1 MTETVVPSA
10 NAAAQAP
17 TERVRAAVLSVGSEL
32 LLGDLTDTNATWLS
46 SRLRELGVDVVH
58 HLAVRDD
65 LDELVGAVRL
75 LARSARLVLVGG
87 GLGPTSDDLTRE
99 ALAVAA
105 GVPLEHRDDLE
116 ETIRARFAS
125 WGRPMPVTNL
135 KQARIPR
142 GAVAFPP
149 AGTAPAFALTLTDE
163 PTPTRVVALPGVP
176 WELQQL
182 FREHVVA
189 EVLALAG
196 TGATV
201 TRVVHVAGR
210 GESDVAEVVE
220 PLVAGRPDV
229 TLAFLA
235 RSQEIEV
242 RLTVRAAD
250 PPSAREQS
258 QPLVDE
264 VVAALGPSV
273 AGLDEESLEAVV
285 LRLLDATGTTLA
297 AAESATAG
305 DICARLGRVPK
316 AAAHGFAGGCAVYS
330 ERAKQALLD
339 VPPALLEGPGAVSAE
354 VTEVLA
360 ASVRNRIG
368 TDWGLAVTGIA
379 GPDTVRDLP
388 VGTCYWAL
396 AHPDG
401 HVEVHSRRIPGDRTQ
416 VMARLGSVALDLLR
430 RRLLE
435 H

>member
-1 MTETVVPSA
+1 MTTAEG
-10 NAAAQAP
+10 AAATAAGP
-17 TERVRAAVLSVGSEL
+17 TGSSAGRVRAAVLSVGSEL

-46 SRLRELGVDVVH
+46 ARLRELGVDVVH

-65 LDELVGAVRL
+65 LDEFVAALHW
-75 LARSARLVLVGG
+75 LAATARFVVVGG

-99 ALAVAA
+99 AVAA
-105 GVPLEHRDDLE
+105 AAEVPLEHRDDLE
-116 ETIRARFAS
+116 EAIRERFAAM
-125 WGRPMPVTNL
+125 GRRMPATNL
-135 KQARIPR
+135 RQARIPR

-149 AGTAPAFALTLTDE
+149 AGTAPAFALTLDGG
-163 PTPTRVVALPGVP
+163 TRVVALPGVP

-182 FREHVVA
+182 FDQHVVP
-189 EVLALAG
+189 EVLRLAG
-196 TGATV
+196 AGATV

-220 PLVAGRPDV
+220 PLVADRPDV

-242 RLTVRAAD
+242 RLTVHGQDPAA
-250 PPSAREQS
+250 AHRLS

-264 VVAALGPSV
+264 VLAALGPSV
-273 AGLDEESLEAVV
+273 AGVDEESLEAVV
-285 LRLLDATGTTLA
+285 LRLLDTTGTTLA

-316 AAAHGFAGGCAVYS
+316 AAAMGFAGGCAVYS
-330 ERAKQALLD
+330 EQAKQAFLD
-339 VPPALLEGPGAVSAE
+339 VPRALLDSPGAVSAE

-360 ASVRNRIG
+360 AAVRNRIG
-368 TDWGLAVTGIA
+368 TDWGLAVTGVA

-388 VGTCYWAL
+388 VGTCFWAL

-401 HVEVHSRRIPGDRTQ
+401 HVEVHGRRVPGDRAQ
-416 VMARLGSVALDLLR
+416 VIARLGSVALDLLR

-435 H
+435 R

>member
-1 MTETVVPSA
+1 MTETAVPSA
-10 NAAAQAP
+10 NAAARAP

-65 LDELVGAVRL
+65 LDELVGAVRW

-125 WGRPMPVTNL
+125 WGRPMPATNL

-149 AGTAPAFALTLTDE
+149 AGTAPAFALTLTGE

-220 PLVAGRPDV
+220 PLVAGRADV

-235 RSQEIEV
+235 RAQEIEV
-242 RLTVRAAD
+242 RLTVHAAD
-250 PPSAREQS
+250 PSSAREQS

-273 AGLDEESLEAVV
+273 AGIDEESLEAVV
-285 LRLLDATGTTLA
+285 LRLLDTTGTTLA
-297 AAESATAG
+297 AAESATSG

-330 ERAKQALLD
+330 EQAKLALLD
-339 VPPALLEGPGAVSAE
+339 VPQALLEGPGAVSAE

>member
-1 MTETVVPSA
+1 
-10 NAAAQAP
+10 
-17 TERVRAAVLSVGSEL
+17 VRAAVLSVGSEL

-46 SRLRELGVDVVH
+46 ARLRELGVDVVH

-65 LDELVGAVRL
+65 LDEFVVARCAGSRRAGLVV
-75 LARSARLVLVGG
+75 VGG

-99 ALAVAA
+99 AWPPRPRSRWSTATTSRRRSEGASPPGA
-105 GVPLEHRDDLE
+105 GRCRPPTSSRHACPR
-116 ETIRARFAS
+116 RAGLPA
-125 WGRPMPVTNL
+125 
-135 KQARIPR
+135 
-142 GAVAFPP
+142 
-149 AGTAPAFALTLTDE
+149 AGTAPAFALTLTAE
-163 PTPTRVVALPGVP
+163 PTRVVALPGVP

-182 FREHVVA
+182 FEEHVVP

-196 TGATV
+196 AGATV

-220 PLVAGRPDV
+220 PVVAGRPDV

-242 RLTVRAAD
+242 RLTVRAQD
-250 PPSAREQS
+250 PASARELS

-273 AGLDEESLEAVV
+273 AGVDEESWRRWCSGCWTRPARPWRQRSPPRRATSARGSAGSPRPPPR
-285 LRLLDATGTTLA
+285 LR
-297 AAESATAG
+297 
-305 DICARLGRVPK
+305 
-316 AAAHGFAGGCAVYS
+316 GGCAVYS
-330 ERAKQALLD
+330 EQAKQALLD
-339 VPPALLEGPGAVSAE
+339 VPRALLDGPGAVSAE

-368 TDWGLAVTGIA
+368 TDWGLAVTGVA

-388 VGTCYWAL
+388 VGTCFWAL

-401 HVEVHSRRIPGDRTQ
+401 HVEVHGRRIPGDRTQ